1 MRVASV
7 NNLGTVIGNNL
18 TRVRDAQA
26 VILIYHSIRL
36 SKENT
41 ANVKNVTALGL
52 QNDERS
58 KQ

>member
-7 NNLGTVIGNNL
+7 NNLGTVIGYNL

-36 SKENT
+36 SIKNA

-52 QNDERS
+52 QNDE
-58 KQ
+58 